1 MDYGEE
7 DEFAEEDGNADL
19 GNEWFLRIVV
29 RGVVIRTRISIVGYL
44 LWRILLSFSYYSR
57 YLLLIMTSFH
67 SILNPIRF
75 W

>member
-44 LWRILLSFSYYSR
+44 LWRILLSFR
-57 YLLLIMTSFH
+57 I
-67 SILNPIRF
+67 ILVNYC
-75 W
+75 

>member
-57 YLLLIMTSFH
+57 
-67 SILNPIRF
+67 
-75 W
+75 

>member
-57 YLLLIMTSFH
+57 LLLLIMTSFH